1 MPDSTL
7 GPPVIRFG
15 VFEVDLRLGELRK
28 GGLKVKLQDQPFQ
41 ILAILLEHPGELVSR
56 EQIQKRLW
64 NADTFVDFDHSLAT
78 AVKKLREALGDSAD
92 NPRFVA
98 TVPRRGFRFI
108 APVEQRHPL
117 IPSPPGSGGGQGAVP
132 GSAGD
137 QREVMAAGPRPL
149 RRRWV
154 APLSAGGLVALLA
167 VLFGVNV
174 GGLRDRAL
182 SAVGAR
188 HAGPMPKI
196 ESIAV
201 LPLENLS
208 NDPEQ
213 DYFADGMT
221 DELITSLG
229 KITALRVISRQSVM
243 RYKHTKE
250 TVQEIARELNVDA
263 VVEGAVLRSGDRV
276 RISAQLIH
284 AETERLLWAE
294 SYEREMADVLVLQSD
309 LAKSIVNEIRVNVAP
324 REKVSLESARQ
335 VKPEAHEAYV
345 KGRYFQDKG
354 TESALNKSIEY
365 FNRAIREDSGY
376 APAYAGLAGSYS
388 VFGAGGLAPP
398 RKMFPLAKAAVRKAL
413 EIDDTLDEAHLWI
426 AFAAAFYDWDWGLA
440 DREFKKAIELN
451 PSNRNAHLYYSW
463 YLSSTDRHEESLFEA
478 KTLLQLDPLSEPGL
492 LGYDYAMTRQ
502 YDKAIEQHRAALEI
516 DPADV
521 GALQYLGEAYE
532 LKGSYEEATAEY
544 RKGSQLDDS
553 LYWISALA
561 RVYAKSGRRTE
572 ALRVLNHLKEE
583 SKRRYAPS
591 ADIALVYAA
600 LGDTNEAFEGLR
612 KAYQEHEGRLVA
624 LKVDPMF
631 DPLRPDPR
639 FQDLLRRMN
648 FPP

>member
-1 MPDSTL
+1 MKQASSSAE
-7 GPPVIRFG
+7 VIRFH
-15 VFEVDLRLGELRK
+15 VFEVDTVTGELRK
-28 GGLKVKLQDQPFQ
+28 HGLRIKLQEQPFQ
-41 ILAILLEHPGELVSR
+41 VLCLLLARPGELVTR
-56 EQIQKRLW
+56 EELRKMLW
-64 NADTFVDFDHSLAT
+64 PADTFVDFEHGLNKT
-78 AVKKLREALGDSAD
+78 INKLREALSDD
-92 NPRFVA
+92 KERPRYIE
-98 TVPRRGFRFI
+98 TLPRRGYRFI

-117 IPSPPGSGGGQGAVP
+117 FPSSPDLGGGQGVVP

-149 RRRWV
+149 GRRWV
-154 APLSAGGLVALLA
+154 AALSAGGLVALLT
-167 VLFGVNV
+167 VLFSVNV

-201 LPLENLS
+201 LPIENLS

-250 TVQEIARELNVDA
+250 TVPEIARELNVDA

-294 SYEREMADVLVLQSD
+294 SYERKMADVLVLQSD

-324 REKVSLESARQ
+324 REKVLLESARQ

-345 KGRYFQDKG
+345 RGRYFQDKG
-354 TESALNKSIEY
+354 TESDLNKSIEY

-388 VFGAGGLAPP
+388 IFGAGGLAPP
-398 RKMFPLAKAAVRKAL
+398 RKMFPLAKTAVRKAL
-413 EIDDTLDEAHLWI
+413 EIDNTLDEAHLWI

-463 YLSSTDRHEESLFEA
+463 YLSSMDR
-478 KTLLQLDPLSEPGL
+478 
-492 LGYDYAMTRQ
+492 R
-502 YDKAIEQHRAALEI
+502 
-516 DPADV
+516 
-521 GALQYLGEAYE
+521 
-532 LKGSYEEATAEY
+532 
-544 RKGSQLDDS
+544 
-553 LYWISALA
+553 
-561 RVYAKSGRRTE
+561 
-572 ALRVLNHLKEE
+572 
-583 SKRRYAPS
+583 
-591 ADIALVYAA
+591 
-600 LGDTNEAFEGLR
+600 
-612 KAYQEHEGRLVA
+612 
-624 LKVDPMF
+624 
-631 DPLRPDPR
+631 
-639 FQDLLRRMN
+639 
-648 FPP
+648 